1 MDEDTHV
8 ALDHLNYKVALIEH
22 CNEKITEWQKQ
33 PVVDCKTV
41 HKKSICNRADVT
53 DDNRK

>member
-22 CNEKITEWQKQ
+22 CYEKITEWQKQ